1 MSYPPQGGAKG
12 ISRLS
17 ELVIDAG
24 KDWGSHAIDN
34 IAALSLPV
42 GQGDLY
48 YHHSG
53 KIRRLAADYGAGHN
67 FLTVSNT
74 LAPKWID
81 IQDFITFV
89 SGAVNRM
96 VDPPVLVTPVPQI
109 SLEVIGDASGGAHP
123 VESLLEI
130 PAPQISGV
138 VESTSVYGVSGAVSH
153 DEDGLDSDE
162 TAEAND
168 PDLDNMTLLQADGAI
183 EDWYAI
189 GYTSEFDG
197 IVVSISQAGAGIT
210 LNQFDYSK
218 GGGSWGLL
226 SPIMNQLDN
235 YTSTGKRWFT
245 FARPLDWATDTI
257 AGLNGLYWIRLKS
270 SATGAGYSQPLG
282 AQAWIL
288 KY

>member
-1 MSYPPQGGAKG
+1 
-12 ISRLS
+12 
-17 ELVIDAG
+17 
-24 KDWGSHAIDN
+24 
-34 IAALSLPV
+34 
-42 GQGDLY
+42 
-48 YHHSG
+48 
-53 KIRRLAADYGAGHN
+53 
-67 FLTVSNT
+67 
-74 LAPKWID
+74 
-81 IQDFITFV
+81 
-89 SGAVNRM
+89 
-96 VDPPVLVTPVPQI
+96 
-109 SLEVIGDASGGAHP
+109 
-123 VESLLEI
+123 
-130 PAPQISGV
+130 
-138 VESTSVYGVSGAVSH
+138 VSH

-210 LNQFDYSK
+210 LSQLDYSK